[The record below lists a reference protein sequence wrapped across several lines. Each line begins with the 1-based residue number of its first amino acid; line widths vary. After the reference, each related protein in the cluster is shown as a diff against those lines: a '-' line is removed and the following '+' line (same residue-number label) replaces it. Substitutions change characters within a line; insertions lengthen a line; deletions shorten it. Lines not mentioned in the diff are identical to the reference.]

1 MVTWQQTTNAQEAYL
16 FCDTLKCAKSGNV
29 DAIAYLYHHFHKCVF
44 GYIFGCVKDRQT
56 AEDLTSDVFEKM
68 VGNIR
73 NIRASNEAGFRAWLL
88 KVAKTTIAQHLAREK
103 IKYVP
108 LEEAPEFPC
117 VTEKLSVV
125 AEAFDSITEEQKQA
139 IDGTI
144 ILGYDAETVGRMMG
158 KKANTVRGL
167 QFRGLTAMRRI
178 LIALLILIFL
188 GITIK
193 VIQLSSPASSPH
205 FIKPLDKHVV
215 FPHQDKSPEIH
226 STPRQ
231 DKVPVSNVAPTIQSI
246 IPKTTPTAT
255 STSIATPTS
264 TSTVTSTAC
273 VANINKICLS
283 S

>member
-56 AEDLTSDVFEKM
+56 AEDLTSDVFLKM
-68 VGNIR
+68 VER
-73 NIRASNEAGFRAWLL
+73 VHTVRSSNEAGFRAWLL

-167 QFRGLTAMRRI
+167 QFRGLTAMKRI
-178 LIALLILIFL
+178 LIALLILFFL

-193 VIQLSSPASSPH
+193 LIQIANPSSPH
-205 FIKPLDKHVV
+205 VIKSLGKHVV
-215 FPHQDKSPEIH
+215 FPHKDKSPEIH
-226 STPRQ
+226 PAPHQDST
-231 DKVPVSNVAPTIQSI
+231 VAPRIQPI
-246 IPKTTPTAT
+246 TPKITPTAT
-255 STSIATPTS
+255 STTTAISVKPTS
-264 TSTVTSTAC
+264 TPTVIPTAC
-273 VANINKICLS
+273 VASVAGICF
-283 S
+283 